1 MSTTNLVPEATTG
14 DGEPANSRVISVL
27 FFVGLIG
34 LLALY
39 NTVFGWDS
47 FPVLGD
53 IVPMLG
59 NFGSGGILYYL
70 MGILIG
76 LGYVATTVISEVLS
90 D

>member
-1 MSTTNLVPEATTG
+1 MESQQTQESSQCSFSLV
-14 DGEPANSRVISVL
+14 L
-27 FFVGLIG
+27 LG

>member
-1 MSTTNLVPEATTG
+1 M
-14 DGEPANSRVISVL
+14 GEPANSRVISVL
-27 FFVGLIG
+27 FFFVGLIG

-70 MGILIG
+70 IG
-76 LGYVATTVISEVLS
+76 HLDWSWLCCY
-90 D
+90 DCN